1 MRDLVR
7 SQDGQQSELRLAR
20 RFGPPVGKIDDFSLP
35 GSLDCRMR
43 IIDEAGQSLR
53 KPVIAPRL
61 LAFAAHALLDDGPLS
76 IVGDNK
82 AVQVKIEAILH
93 CRAVDLRNQ
102 AACLGKSCSIDTDSV
117 TDGNEFLRR
126 SPRMVAASST
136 DVNAQL
142 VAERCQ
148 PSLERAYD
156 ARGDAGGMPV
166 HPHHRPE

>member
-1 MRDLVR
+1 
-7 SQDGQQSELRLAR
+7 
-20 RFGPPVGKIDDFSLP
+20 
-35 GSLDCRMR
+35 MR
-43 IIDEAGQSLR
+43 IIDEARQSLR

-61 LAFAAHALLDDGPLS
+61 LAFAVHALLHDGPLS

-102 AACLGKSCSIDTDSV
+102 PACHGKSCSVDTDLV

-142 VAERCQ
+142 VAERRQ
-148 PSLERAYD
+148 PSLEGTGLRAPMTLVVIPEECQS
-156 ARGDAGGMPV
+156 MPITA
-166 HPHHRPE
+166 PKD